1 MEGGDGVSEDGSGDV
16 PWTARDQAD
25 HDFKMARERSRQIEL
40 ELELAKLPPASP
52 SGSGQ
57 PVFAEVSQAT
67 PVLCAVT
74 DKLSVSECLL
84 SASDWTAL
92 QQSQCEYNKQD
103 TTLSPRNFSDEP
115 EAVAKL
121 DGRVVEQSRPIPD
134 YPRSAEGS
142 VLQPSE
148 VECAR
153 EEEVVTAVEVEE
165 GKLGTEGERNAREK
179 TPHTVENEASCVSQG
194 GASGERGDFEALH
207 VEQKSDETLG
217 RA

>member
-1 MEGGDGVSEDGSGDV
+1 MGTKITVVQESVV
-16 PWTARDQAD
+16 PEEFIQA
-25 HDFKMARERSRQIEL
+25 HGRVGLRAAFGERVEATLVEL
-40 ELELAKLPPASP
+40 PLTLKQ
-52 SGSGQ
+52 GQ

-103 TTLSPRNFSDEP
+103 TTLSPRNFSDER
-115 EAVAKL
+115 EAAAKL
-121 DGRVVEQSRPIPD
+121 DVRVVEQNRPTPD

-148 VECAR
+148 VER
-153 EEEVVTAVEVEE
+153 TLEEEVVTAVEVEE
-165 GKLGTEGERNAREK
+165 GE
-179 TPHTVENEASCVSQG
+179 
-194 GASGERGDFEALH
+194 
-207 VEQKSDETLG
+207 
-217 RA
+217 